1 VADNLRVEEL
11 KTTQMAHTYQF
22 KIILADSDPM
32 IWRTFQ
38 VPGEYRMD
46 RFHQVLQIVMG
57 WNNAHLHEFR
67 INGRTVG
74 MVADCEYD
82 FIVEDETK
90 FRLSDFNLKERDTLS
105 YLYDFGD
112 HWEHIIHLDRVSNQ
126 KATSP
131 FCTNGKGACPP
142 DDCGGVFGYTE
153 LLEVLADP
161 KHPEYE
167 GWKNWL
173 PEGFQPDKFPLDEVS
188 KELKEFGAWN
198 IKHPRKKSTPWHQ
211 I

>member
-1 VADNLRVEEL
+1 
-11 KTTQMAHTYQF
+11 MAHTFHF
-22 KIILADSDPM
+22 KITLNDSAPV

-38 VPGEYRMD
+38 VPADYRMD

-57 WNNAHLHEFR
+57 WNNSHLHEFR

-74 MVADCEYD
+74 MLTDPEYD
-82 FIVEDETK
+82 FDTEDETK
-90 FRLSDFNLKERDTLS
+90 LRLSGFNLKERDTLS

-112 HWEHIIHLDRVSNQ
+112 HWEHILYLDRVSNQ
-126 KATSP
+126 EAIYP
-131 FCTNGKGACPP
+131 VCTDGKRACPP
-142 DDCGGVFGYTE
+142 DDSGGTYGYTGM
-153 LLEVLADP
+153 LEVLADP

-173 PEGFQPDKFPLDEVS
+173 PEGFQSDKAPLDETN
-188 KELKEFGAWN
+188 KELKKFGTWN

-211 I
+211 S

>member
-1 VADNLRVEEL
+1 
-11 KTTQMAHTYQF
+11 MAHAFHF
-22 KIILADSDPM
+22 KIILTNSDPA

-38 VPGEYRMD
+38 VPADYRMD

-57 WNNAHLHEFR
+57 WKNSHLHEFR

-74 MVADCEYD
+74 MLTDPEYD
-82 FIVEDETK
+82 FDTEDETK
-90 FRLSDFNLKERDTLS
+90 LRLSDFNLKERDTLS

-112 HWEHIIHLDRVSNQ
+112 HWEHILYLDHVSKQ
-126 KATSP
+126 EFSLP
-131 FCTNGKGACPP
+131 VCTGGKRACPP
-142 DDCGGVFGYTE
+142 EDCGGISGYTGM
-153 LLEVLADP
+153 LEVLADP
-161 KHPEYE
+161 RHLEYE

-173 PEGFQPDKFPLDEVS
+173 PEGFQSDKAPLDEIK
-188 KELKEFGAWN
+188 KELKKFGAWH